1 MSNYDE
7 ESFWAGVALGQQLK
21 GWAAF
26 GIMDGFDPDGGLV
39 VRPIQQGIQKIIFDK
54 DQPFTVLNVT
64 DTIATDGEDTMQVPT
79 PAGINENVNAII
91 FQRDREFGIMHLSE
105 EIDLGAVVYFF
116 QVDRN
121 STRLNYNS
129 SLVSTSSS
137 GLYLKNYYYVYSE
150 EEEIDSGNMEVLRV
164 NNSHFETI
172 ESQRVY

>member
-1 MSNYDE
+1 
-7 ESFWAGVALGQQLK
+7 
-21 GWAAF
+21 
-26 GIMDGFDPDGGLV
+26 
-39 VRPIQQGIQKIIFDK
+39 
-54 DQPFTVLNVT
+54 
-64 DTIATDGEDTMQVPT
+64 
-79 PAGINENVNAII
+79 
-91 FQRDREFGIMHLSE
+91 MHLSE

-172 ESQRVY
+172 ES

>member
-79 PAGINENVNAII
+79 PGGINENVNAIV
-91 FQRDREFGIMHLSE
+91 FQRDREFGIMPLSE
-105 EIDLGAVVYFF
+105 DIDLGALVYFF
-116 QVDRN
+116 EVNQYSDR
-121 STRLNYNS
+121 LIYNS
-129 SLVSTSSS
+129 NLVSAGAS
-137 GLYLKNYYYVYSE
+137 GLYLKSSYYIYSE

>member
-39 VRPIQQGIQKIIFDK
+39 VRPVQQGISKIVFDK
-54 DQPFTVLNVT
+54 DQPFTVLSIT
-64 DTIATDGEDTMQVPT
+64 DAIVADGEDAVQIPT
-79 PAGINENVNAII
+79 PEGINEIVNAIV
-91 FQRDREFGIMHLSE
+91 FQRDEEFGIMPLSE
-105 EIDLGAVVYFF
+105 EIDIGSLVTFF
-116 QVDRN
+116 QVDN
-121 STRLNYNS
+121 YSNRLNYDS
-129 SLVSTSSS
+129 SAVSSS
-137 GLYLKNYYYVYSE
+137 YNGLYLKSSYYTYSE
-150 EEEIDSGNMEVLRV
+150 EEEIDSGNLEVLRV